1 MSDSMPRVHLQTN
14 QQVLYKRDC
23 LEFLQHSTGYFIFLP
38 RRKSKKHKHHQSII
52 SQPVN
57 TIEHPSRNFCQH
69 SLLRHFVPA
78 SWCAAVHEAVMCV
91 THWLLHTCPELTRG
105 CGHTERTKFTCST
118 SNSCIVGRKCHG
130 ELLTVTQ
137 VEARLIS
144 SWKMVQNSTGNTKGR
159 VSPWTVDKS
168 AKLFSSSFLH
178 KDWNYWTGIRSQ
190 QYLAITKDKNWHWY
204 SANRAL
210 TS

>member
-69 SLLRHFVPA
+69 SDIC
-78 SWCAAVHEAVMCV
+78 SCIMSIEYIAVMRV

-118 SNSCIVGRKCHG
+118 SNSCILGRKCHG
-130 ELLTVTQ
+130 ELLTVSQ

-159 VSPWTVDKS
+159 VSPWTVGKS

-178 KDWNYWTGIRSQ
+178 KYWNYWTGIRSQ
-190 QYLAITKDKNWHWY
+190 QYLAIMKD
-204 SANRAL
+204 
-210 TS
+210 